1 MDNYDALVYVQNGSS
16 FNQGTRISMIS
27 CVDLTGCYGS
37 KVVVDSISFDLPRGS
52 ICAFLGPNGAGK
64 STTVKMLT
72 GVLRPTS
79 GTVTVAGL
87 NVLDESLALKRRIGV
102 LPERLGLF
110 DHLTV
115 EEHLHMSGPIYGLSK
130 DETQDRADQLI
141 RALGLDHG
149 RYTYA
154 DHCSHG
160 MRKKTS
166 LALAL
171 LHNPQVLFLD
181 EPFEGVDPVTA
192 KTIHDL
198 LVTLAGLGVTIFF
211 TSHILSIV
219 ERIATHYILIRDGRI
234 AWNTPAEE
242 LPSSLEEMYFDMV
255 EAPKPE
261 DLPWL
266 GSHSS

>member
-1 MDNYDALVYVQNGSS
+1 
-16 FNQGTRISMIS
+16 MIS
-27 CVDLTGCYGS
+27 CCNLTRQYGTR
-37 KVVVDSISFDLPRGS
+37 VVVDSLGFDLPQGS

-72 GVLRPTS
+72 GVLRPTA
-79 GTVTVAGL
+79 GTATVAGL
-87 NVLDESLALKRRIGV
+87 NVNAMEESLILKRRIGV

-110 DHLTV
+110 DHLSV
-115 EEHLHMSGPIYGLSK
+115 EEHLHMSGPIYGLSR
-130 DETQDRADQLI
+130 DETQERTDQLL
-141 RALGLDHG
+141 RALGLEEG

-160 MRKKTS
+160 MRKKTA
-166 LALAL
+166 LAMAL

-198 LVTLAGLGVTIFF
+198 LVTLSGLGVTIFF

-234 AWNTPAEE
+234 VWNTPAEE
-242 LPSSLEEMYFDMV
+242 LPSTLEEMYFDLV

-266 GSHSS
+266 GSHPS

>member
-1 MDNYDALVYVQNGSS
+1 
-16 FNQGTRISMIS
+16 
-27 CVDLTGCYGS
+27 
-37 KVVVDSISFDLPRGS
+37 VVVDSLGFDLPQGS

-72 GVLRPTS
+72 GVLRPTA
-79 GTVTVAGL
+79 GTATVAGL
-87 NVLDESLALKRRIGV
+87 NVNAMEESLILKRRIGV

-110 DHLTV
+110 DHLSV
-115 EEHLHMSGPIYGLSK
+115 EEHLHMSGPIYGLSR
-130 DETQDRADQLI
+130 DETQERTDQLL
-141 RALGLDHG
+141 RALGLEEG

-160 MRKKTS
+160 MRKKTA
-166 LALAL
+166 LAMAL

-198 LVTLAGLGVTIFF
+198 LVTLSGLGVTIFF

-234 AWNTPAEE
+234 VWNTPAEE
-242 LPSSLEEMYFDMV
+242 LPSTLEEMYFDLV

-266 GSHSS
+266 GSHPS